1 MSLQLAA
8 QHLSNQGRGP
18 DDTLVHM
25 SRNEVKSLNDLAMA
39 HGGQLTINP
48 QTGLPEAGFLSAI
61 LPMVA
66 GAFLGPAGFTAV
78 EAGLAVG
85 AGSMLL
91 NPKAGL
97 MGGLMAGLG
106 AYGGAGLGNSLAM
119 EGVKDAAL
127 QNSAEAVNP
136 FSASASQGSV
146 APTPQQIAVQNTG
159 PQGLTFPGESTATG
173 SSWAS
178 NYKPNAWPLT
188 GNAANGFME
197 DPIGMQNGTRW
208 DPTQGRIPAF
218 DSARV
223 SAPMQAPMPDGSTF
237 PGESAEAGSS
247 YANYKNPTAA
257 DLKNMTT
264 SERLSA
270 MKQGL
275 TGENLLNFAKENPM
289 QAAGLAAGIATG
301 MQKNDIPT
309 PTVDKDMGQRYTYSA
324 GRSTPQPAPDINPDM
339 GGGSGREQRYY
350 SPSYTKITADEA
362 KSIYGFADGGSTP
375 QNPAVPQFAMPKDNP
390 NAGAL
395 NLFKDMQAQSATQAA
410 AQPAPVDVA
419 KDYAAYV
426 KNLTLP
432 SPATV
437 PTEPVAGVTST
448 IPTGDPNATPSYTY
462 NPATKTFT
470 SVVAPKPITP
480 ISPISNTYWQT
491 AMGDGNTNMNYGAN
505 GGLMAAYAGG
515 GSTVGKNPVERMSN
529 ANAVGANT
537 GFPQAYMPTNQFATP
552 TQTPVAQNVLLG
564 AGDVRV
570 DPYTGEKQ
578 MATGGISDARYN
590 LGSYSDGGR
599 LLRGPGDGVSD
610 SIPAVIGKRQP
621 ARLAD
626 GEFVVPARIVSELGN
641 GSTEAGARKL
651 YAMMDRI
658 QASRKQSIGKGK
670 VAKNS
675 RADKYLPA

>member
-1 MSLQLAA
+1 
-8 QHLSNQGRGP
+8 
-18 DDTLVHM
+18 
-25 SRNEVKSLNDLAMA
+25 
-39 HGGQLTINP
+39 
-48 QTGLPEAGFLSAI
+48 
-61 LPMVA
+61 
-66 GAFLGPAGFTAV
+66 
-78 EAGLAVG
+78 
-85 AGSMLL
+85 
-91 NPKAGL
+91 L

-127 QNSAEAVNP
+127 KNSAEAVNP

-146 APTPQQIAVQNTG
+146 APTPQQIAVQNAG

-223 SAPMQAPMPDGSTF
+223 SAPMQTPMPDGSTF

-257 DLKNMTT
+257 DLKNMTA

-275 TGENLLNFAKENPM
+275 TGENLLNFAKENQM
-289 QAAGLAAGIATG
+289 QAAGLAAGIVAGT
-301 MQKNDIPT
+301 QKNDIPT

-350 SPSYTKITADEA
+350 SPSYTKITTDEA
-362 KSIYGFADGGSTP
+362 KSIYGFADGGATPQAQATP
-375 QNPAVPQFAMPKDNP
+375 QNPAVPQFAMPKSNP
-390 NAGAL
+390 NEGAL

-419 KDYAAYV
+419 KDYANYV
-426 KNLTLP
+426 TNTTAPLPKTQAEINADRAQAWFASNPNATLEEATAIGLKNSS
-432 SPATV
+432 SPEQTKNYFDLYGTK
-437 PTEPVAGVTST
+437 PST

-470 SVVAPKPITP
+470 RAVAPKSTTTA
-480 ISPISNTYWQT
+480 SNINSS
-491 AMGDGNTNMNYGAN
+491 GDPNYE
-505 GGLMAAYAGG
+505 YATHPQGYAEG
-515 GSTVGKNPVERMSN
+515 GSTVGNNPVERMSN

-552 TQTPVAQNVLLG
+552 TQTPVAQNVLMG
-564 AGDVRV
+564 AGDVKV

-578 MATGGISDARYN
+578 MATGGISDAGYN
-590 LGSYSDGGR
+590 LGGYSDGGR